1 MPPAHRSSE
10 DLGGVVIGRV
20 RPPALEAHHDMRLL
34 EPSSNLGLAAA
45 ISGAL
50 LGRRRRGV
58 ELFEARLSE
67 GKDMIVLDRAGRGDD
82 RGAGAIAAAQIVVDG
97 RPVEG
102 LDALARAE
110 NRPADRLVR
119 PGGRGE
125 EIEHQV
131 VRRVFDRADLLEDD
145 VLLPFELIRV
155 ECALGEKIAHDVE
168 RELDVAA
175 HQAGEIA
182 RSLDSGLRIEIA
194 ADVLDRLGDF
204 AGASTARALER
215 HVLDEMR
222 ESVLACAL
230 VARSRGDED
239 ADRRGPHMR
248 RRLGDDGE
256 PGRKAGD
263 LNAHAAARKV
273 WRR

>member
-1 MPPAHRSSE
+1 
-10 DLGGVVIGRV
+10 
-20 RPPALEAHHDMRLL
+20 
-34 EPSSNLGLAAA
+34 
-45 ISGAL
+45 
-50 LGRRRRGV
+50 
-58 ELFEARLSE
+58 
-67 GKDMIVLDRAGRGDD
+67 MIVLDRAGGGDD
-82 RGAGAIAAAQIVVDG
+82 GGAGAIAAAQIAVDR

-119 PGGRGE
+119 PSGRGE

-145 VLLPFELIRV
+145 VLLPFEFIRV
-155 ECALGEKIAHDVE
+155 ERAVGEKVAHDVE
-168 RELDVAA
+168 REIGVAP
-175 HQAGEIA
+175 QNAGEIA
-182 RSLDSGLRIEIA
+182 RSLDSGLCIEVA

-215 HVLDEMR
+215 HVFDEMR
-222 ESVLACAL
+222 EPVLARAL

-239 ADRRGPHMR
+239 ADRRRLHMG

-256 PGRKAGD
+256 PRRKAGD